1 MDMISYML
9 PATGSVTPPAKTIDW
24 DSFVSAMTDVGFS
37 ARHGGGSAVIFEA
50 EDAQKGKFVF
60 HKPHPV
66 AKIDPIM
73 LRSVGKRMN
82 KWFGWIRNA
91 F

>member
-1 MDMISYML
+1 
-9 PATGSVTPPAKTIDW
+9 
-24 DSFVSAMTDVGFS
+24 MTDVEFS

-50 EDAQKGKFVF
+50 EDAQKGKLVF
-60 HKPHPV
+60 RKPHPV

-73 LRSVGKRMN
+73 FRSVGKRMN